1 MITKLNFTDRDMDVL
16 DIFDFHHDGTLYSR
30 SLSHKPCS
38 YFVNLLSVPDATPL
52 ALLM

>member
-1 MITKLNFTDRDMDVL
+1 MTTKFNFTDRDMDVL
-16 DIFDFHHDGTLYSR
+16 DIFDFHHDGTLYSC